1 MSAPQLTRRQAAGIA
16 ALLIGIMSA
25 LFVVDAQT
33 AGARLTIG
41 CVQRW
46 RAPRIPL
53 SPDVLHR
60 ESDECYREG
69 VRAAEPVLTF
79 ILLGDGLGGLA
90 GAVCFAAGRRS
101 ASESSGAP
109 PP

>member
-1 MSAPQLTRRQAAGIA
+1 MRAPKLTRRQAAGIA
-16 ALLIGIMSA
+16 AVLIGTMSA

-33 AGARLTIG
+33 EGASLTIR

-46 RAPRIPL
+46 RTPL
-53 SPDVLHR
+53 RTDVLRR

-69 VRAAEPVLTF
+69 VRAAEPIFTF
-79 ILLGDGLGGLA
+79 ILLGGLGGLA

-101 ASESSGAP
+101 ALESPGRRLP
-109 PP
+109 

>member
-1 MSAPQLTRRQAAGIA
+1 MSAPKLTRRQAAGIA

-60 ESDECYREG
+60 ASDECYREG

-79 ILLGDGLGGLA
+79 ILLGGLGGLA